1 MVIGSDASSSK
12 QALTMDGRA
21 ATSNLLNVT
30 SFEKALLCQSLRA
43 LPDYPV
49 RACLRTREKPTS
61 HNALHA
67 TISAQAMQRDGFALA
82 PHPETIWLAPSTFT
96 LRQVRELCQLQDEN
110 THRKQLVI
118 DLALICHILLVV
130 IRKKFEDSSS
140 CRCQPVPAKRK
151 FAKRNRSQPIQSELI
166 SLDSFNATK
175 PRKAL
180 YELFANGDPTVT
192 KMIKFQK
199 QQSPIVSEPG

>member
-1 MVIGSDASSSK
+1 MRRSPLKQCNVMGSR
-12 QALTMDGRA
+12 LRR
-21 ATSNLLNVT
+21 LLRP
-30 SFEKALLCQSLRA
+30 SGWRHPLSL
-43 LPDYPV
+43 
-49 RACLRTREKPTS
+49 
-61 HNALHA
+61 
-67 TISAQAMQRDGFALA
+67 
-82 PHPETIWLAPSTFT
+82 

-192 KMIKFQK
+192 KMIKSQK